1 MYVKCF
7 MTLFQNIVRMI
18 SEISKTGFFLEHR
31 YEGALNELGLISLFG
46 RKDHD
51 LWLFEEKKKWLTLP
65 LTMYYVIEI

>member
-1 MYVKCF
+1 
-7 MTLFQNIVRMI
+7 MI

-51 LWLFEEKKKWLTLP
+51 LLLFEEKKSGYTLP

>member
-31 YEGALNELGLISLFG
+31 YECALNELGLISLFG

-51 LWLFEEKKKWLTLP
+51 LLLFEEKKSGYTLP